1 MRKQYSFIHSLQS
14 VGQLGKD
21 FADDTHNLHE
31 ILIVRLCNKNETTSN
46 ELIGM
51 LSLLFSTDLEPEE
64 KKFRLTDEYN
74 IPVNDKLR
82 EEMNTMCNLSQGL
95 IDQGIEVG
103 IERGIEQGIQIKALE
118 EEKTSRNNVVA
129 MHQDGLSVE
138 KISRYSGRSKEEIQ
152 RWISE
157 IES

>member
-51 LSLLFSTDLEPEE
+51 LSLLFSTDIEPEE
-64 KKFRLTDEYN
+64 KKIRLTDEYN

-82 EEMNTMCNLSQGL
+82 EELNTMCNLSQGL
-95 IDQGIEVG
+95 IDQGIEM
-103 IERGIEQGIQIKALE
+103 GIEQGIQIKALE

-129 MHQDGLSVE
+129 MYQDGLSVE

>member
-31 ILIVRLCNKNETTSN
+31 ILIVRLCYKNETTSN

-51 LSLLFSTDLEPEE
+51 LSLLFSTDIEPEE
-64 KKFRLTDEYN
+64 KKIRLTDEYN

-82 EEMNTMCNLSQGL
+82 EELNTMCNLSQGL
-95 IDQGIEVG
+95 IDQGIEMG
-103 IERGIEQGIQIKALE
+103 LEQGIQIKALE

-129 MHQDGLSVE
+129 MYQDGLSVE